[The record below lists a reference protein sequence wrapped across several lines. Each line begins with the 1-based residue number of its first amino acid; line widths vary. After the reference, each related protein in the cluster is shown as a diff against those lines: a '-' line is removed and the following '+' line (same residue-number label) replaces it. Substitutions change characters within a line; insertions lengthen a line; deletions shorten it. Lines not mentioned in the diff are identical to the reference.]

1 MRILQVNSVCGVGST
16 GRIATDI
23 HHELIANGHVSMIA
37 FGRDEPKNCD
47 NVYRIGSM
55 KDILADV
62 FMTRFFDKHGTAG
75 KQATRE
81 FCAMIDAFQ
90 PDLVHLHNI
99 HGYYLNI
106 GMLMRYLKYKDIPV
120 VWTLH
125 DCWSFTGHCAYFDF
139 PKCDRWQDS
148 CGNCP
153 RLHDYPESWL
163 LDNSRQNLKMKKE
176 LFSNFKNLTFITPS
190 DWLKDLVQQSFLGAY
205 QVEVINNGIDLAKF
219 KPVSSDLRKQYGLTG
234 KRVYVSVAMVWDR
247 RKGLDDL
254 VALSRKLN
262 EQEQLI
268 LIGLT
273 KQQCAG
279 LPSQI
284 IGIQRTHSVDELAAF
299 YTMADVTVVPSYE
312 DNYPTV
318 VLESLACHTPVVA
331 YRTGGIPE
339 MGIEPYLQL
348 APKGSIDELLTL
360 LRSASSDLPWDLD
373 FTRMDKQSSALS
385 YVSQYRRIQ
394 GKVRVKRC
402 II

>member
-23 HHELIANGHVSMIA
+23 HHELIADGHVSMIA
-37 FGRDEPKNCD
+37 FGRNEPKNCD
-47 NVYRIGSM
+47 NVYRIGMM
-55 KDILADV
+55 KNILADV
-62 FMTRFFDKHGTAG
+62 FMTRVFDRHGTMG

-81 FCAMIDAFQ
+81 FCAMIDAYQ

-99 HGYYLNI
+99 HGYYLNF

-139 PKCDRWQDS
+139 PKCDRWQDA

-163 LDNSRQNLKMKKE
+163 LDHSRQNLELKKE
-176 LFSNFKNLTFITPS
+176 LFGGFKHLTIITPS
-190 DWLKDLVQQSFLGAY
+190 MWLKDLVKQSFLGVY
-205 QVEVINNGIDLAKF
+205 PIEVINNGIDLSKF
-219 KPVSSDLRKQYGLTG
+219 KPVSSDLRQRYGLEG

-254 VALSRKLN
+254 LALSKQLN
-262 EQEQLI
+262 EDEKLI
-268 LIGLT
+268 LIGLA
-273 KQQCAG
+273 KNQLAK
-279 LPSQI
+279 LPANI
-284 IGIQRTHSVDELAAF
+284 IGIQRTNSVDELAAF
-299 YTMADVTVVPSYE
+299 YAMADATVVPSYE

-339 MGIEPYLQL
+339 MGEEPYVRLV
-348 APKGSIDELLTL
+348 PKGAIDALLTL
-360 LRSASSDLPWDLD
+360 LRTTPSDLPWDQD
-373 FTRMDKQSSALS
+373 FSRMDKQVSALA
-385 YVSQYRRIQ
+385 YVAQYQRIQ
-394 GKVRVKRC
+394 GKVEV
-402 II
+402 